1 MDTKWK
7 GELEELQTKLEELP
21 SNIRSLVSKL
31 EREAEESWAQ
41 VQRQDKEFDELS
53 KMVKEIMEGNEA
65 RKQREADYR
74 AEIQMLR
81 ETISHHDQHVQ
92 ALQTELLH
100 RDQEVERMQ
109 QEVQRL
115 GERLRAMEDDIQAL
129 RR

>member
-7 GELEELQTKLEELP
+7 GELEELRTKLEELP